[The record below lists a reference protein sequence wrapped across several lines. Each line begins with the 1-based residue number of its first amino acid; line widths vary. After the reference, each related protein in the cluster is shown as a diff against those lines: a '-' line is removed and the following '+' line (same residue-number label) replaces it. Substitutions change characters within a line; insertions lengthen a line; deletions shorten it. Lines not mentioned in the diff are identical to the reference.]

1 MAKYYI
7 VYGPPIFNLMA
18 LFGKISHPKEVLAYM
33 CNMQTDLLNG
43 ENYLDYLQF
52 EPRKQKV
59 SMAETLAME
68 CYTLTYLANMIAKRN
83 GQSKI
88 FLSDGKRRTIAQI
101 INAQGQ
107 KPAAVFISAMSAN
120 FPTAVAAATVLN
132 HGRIP
137 VIIGGIH
144 VSTSPEDVSI
154 YLRKYAPHPNLIAQV
169 IGPADGQNISQIL
182 HDLEADDLKET
193 YYGKNS
199 LEDGIWGAD
208 NVVSMAPLKFNRLKR
223 IPFIGNVIASK
234 VRVNV
239 AAPYLG
245 CPNSCRFCSIS
256 TLPRGQ
262 RTFTIRETSDF
273 MSELMDFQKEGINS
287 QTRFFFL
294 LPDNLL
300 LGGKKLEAMLDRI
313 IDQRMNIRFAAQ
325 ISIDV
330 ANNLSLLRKL
340 RQAGATHF
348 FIGFESLDVRNLAY
362 IGKHIVRDI
371 DNKHQTAIDYY
382 RRQLKNI
389 DDFGI
394 TVHGSFI
401 FGLPY
406 DYFNSLDDNT
416 GVDIANFCMEN
427 HIGLQPCSFT
437 DLPGSINY
445 KESQK
450 EGNYLYG
457 RHGTPDYLVGLCVAD
472 LSETNRKPF
481 DSLKN
486 SPLLAPFMAYL
497 AIQRVGAATT
507 AIKNGF
513 YSMAKAFLHPCGQ
526 GSPSLLN
533 RLEDGAWAFAMQLS
547 VSQYKDH
554 ADLITYTRNG
564 VEGTFQRLYRTEKNP
579 EVRRM
584 LSKAIAPFCQ

>member
-1 MAKYYI
+1 MTKYFV
-7 VYGPPIFNLMA
+7 VYGPPMFNLMA
-18 LFGKISHPKEVLAYM
+18 LFGKITHPHQMLSYM
-33 CNMQTDLLNG
+33 CDKDANG
-43 ENYLDYLQF
+43 IHAGNYSDYLHF
-52 EPRKQKV
+52 NPVKQKM
-59 SMAETLAME
+59 SMAETLSME
-68 CYTLTYLANMIAKRN
+68 CYTLIYLANIIAKRD
-83 GQSKI
+83 GRSKI
-88 FLSDGKRRTIAQI
+88 FLADGKRRTLQQI
-101 INAQGQ
+101 IHLQGR

-120 FPTAVAAATVLN
+120 FPAAVAAATALN
-132 HGRIP
+132 HGQIP

-154 YLRKYAPHPNLIAQV
+154 YLRKQVPHPELIAQV

-182 HDLEADDLKET
+182 RDLEAGTLKET
-193 YYGKNS
+193 YHGKSS
-199 LEDGIWGAD
+199 LEDGIWGAE
-208 NVVSMAPLKFNRLKR
+208 NVVPMAPLKFERLKR
-223 IPFIGNVIASK
+223 IPVIGNVIARK

-245 CPNSCRFCSIS
+245 CPNNCRFCSIS

-262 RTFTIRETSDF
+262 RTFAVREPSDLI
-273 MSELMDFQKEGINS
+273 SELKDFQKGGARS
-287 QTRFFFL
+287 QNRFIFL

-300 LGGKKLEAMLDRI
+300 LGGKRLEAMLDQI
-313 IDQRMNIRFAAQ
+313 IDQNLNIRFAAQ

-330 ANNLSLLRKL
+330 ANHTSLLRKL

-371 DNKHQTAIDYY
+371 DDKSQTAADYY
-382 RRQLKNI
+382 RRQLEKI
-389 DDFGI
+389 HAFGI

-406 DYFNSLDDNT
+406 DHFNSLNDNT
-416 GVDIANFCMEN
+416 GIDVANFCIEN

-445 KESQK
+445 RESQK
-450 EGNYLYG
+450 AGDYLYG
-457 RHGTPDYLVGLCVAD
+457 RHGTLDYLVGLCVAD

-481 DSLKN
+481 DALKN
-486 SPLLAPFMAYL
+486 SPLLVSLMAYL
-497 AIQRVGAATT
+497 AIQKVGAATT

-513 YSMAKAFLHPCGQ
+513 YSMSKAFMHPTGKD
-526 GSPSLLN
+526 PRSLLN

-564 VEGTFQRLYRTEKNP
+564 VEGTFQRLYRMEQNP
-579 EVRRM
+579 EVRQM
-584 LSKAIAPFCQ
+584 LAEAIAPFCE

>member
-18 LFGKISHPKEVLAYM
+18 LFGQIAHPNQILSYL
-33 CNMQTDLLNG
+33 CNRDAARIG
-43 ENYLDYLQF
+43 ADNYLGYLRF
-52 EPRKQKV
+52 DPDKQKK
-59 SMAETLAME
+59 SMAETLTME
-68 CYTLTYLANMIAKRN
+68 CYTLIYVANMIARSD
-83 GQSKI
+83 GDSPI
-88 FLSDGKRRTIAQI
+88 ILADGKRRTLAGIIAE
-101 INAQGQ
+101 QGE
-107 KPAAVFISAMSAN
+107 KPAAVFITAMSAN
-120 FPTAVAAATVLN
+120 FPAAVAAATVLN

-137 VIIGGIH
+137 VVIGGIH

-154 YLRKYAPHPNLIAQV
+154 YLRKYVPHPELIAQV
-169 IGPADGQNISQIL
+169 LGPADADNISRIL
-182 HDLEADDLKET
+182 SDLAAGDLKET
-193 YYGKNS
+193 YRGKTS
-199 LEDGIWGAD
+199 LEDGVWGAE
-208 NVVSMAPLKFNRLKR
+208 NIVPMPALKFDKLKR
-223 IPFIGNVIASK
+223 IPLVGDMIARK
-234 VRVNV
+234 IRVNV

-245 CPNSCRFCSIS
+245 CPFNCRFCSIS

-262 RTFTIRETSDF
+262 RSFAIRGSSDF
-273 MSELMDFQKEGINS
+273 LAELRDFQKEGVDTQN
-287 QTRFFFL
+287 RFFFL

-300 LGGKKLEAMLDRI
+300 LGGKKLEEMLDRI
-313 IDQRMNIRFAAQ
+313 IDQKLNIRFAAQ

-330 ANNLSLLRKL
+330 ANNATLLRKL

-371 DNKHQTAIDYY
+371 HDRHLSVADYY
-382 RRQLKNI
+382 RRQLEKI
-389 DDFGI
+389 HDVGI

-406 DYFNSLDDNT
+406 DYFNSLEDNT
-416 GVDIANFCMEN
+416 GIAIADFCTEN

-437 DLPGSINY
+437 DLPGSINHN
-445 KESQK
+445 ESQK
-450 EGNYLYG
+450 AGDYLYG
-457 RHGTPDYLVGLCVAD
+457 RHGTLDYLVGLCVAD

-486 SPLLAPFMAYL
+486 SPLLIPFMAYL
-497 AIQRVGAATT
+497 AIQRVGATPT

-513 YSMAKAFLHPCGQ
+513 YSMFKAFMHPTGQ
-526 GSPSLLN
+526 GAPSVRL

-554 ADLITYTRNG
+554 ADLIAYTRNG
-564 VEGTFQRLYRTEKNP
+564 VEGTFQRLYRLEQNP
-579 EVRRM
+579 AVRRM
-584 LSKAIAPFCQ
+584 LAKAIEPFCE

>member
-18 LFGKISHPKEVLAYM
+18 LFGKISHPNQVLSYM
-33 CNMQTDLLNG
+33 CNKEAHLLNAD
-43 ENYLDYLQF
+43 NYLDYLAVD
-52 EPRKQKV
+52 PWKQKV

-68 CYTLTYLANMIAKRN
+68 CYTLTYLGNMIAKRDSQ
-83 GQSKI
+83 GKI
-88 FLSDGKRRTIAQI
+88 FLADGKRRTLAQI
-101 INAQGQ
+101 IHAQGQ

-120 FPTAVAAATVLN
+120 FPAAVTAAAVLN

-154 YLRKYAPHPNLIAQV
+154 YLRKHAPHPELIAQV

-182 HDLEADDLKET
+182 RDLETGDLKET
-193 YYGKNS
+193 YYGKTS
-199 LEDGIWGAD
+199 LEDGIWGAG
-208 NVVSMAPLKFNRLKR
+208 NVIPMAPLKFNKLKR
-223 IPFIGNVIASK
+223 IPFIGNMIARK

-239 AAPYLG
+239 TAPYLG

-256 TLPRGQ
+256 TLPRKQ
-262 RTFTIRETSDF
+262 RSFAIRETSDF
-273 MSELMDFQKEGINS
+273 ISELKDFQKEGISS

-313 IDQRMNIRFAAQ
+313 IDQQMNIRFAAQ

-330 ANNLSLLRKL
+330 ANNIPLLRKL

-371 DNKHQTAIDYY
+371 DGKNQTAIDYY
-382 RRQLKNI
+382 RRQLKKI

-416 GVDIANFCMEN
+416 GIDIANFCMEN

-450 EGNYLYG
+450 DGNYLYG
-457 RHGTPDYLVGLCVAD
+457 AHGTPDYLVGLCVAD
-472 LSETNRKPF
+472 LSETNRKTF
-481 DSLKN
+481 ASLKN

-507 AIKNGF
+507 AVKNGF
-513 YSMAKAFLHPCGQ
+513 YSMAKAFMHPCGA
-526 GSPSLLN
+526 GAPSILN

-564 VEGTFQRLYRTEKNP
+564 VEGTFQRLYRMEKDP

-584 LSKAIAPFCQ
+584 LAKAIAPFCE